1 MEEQFTEQ
9 LHRWKESME
18 QAWRRIPKPYRN
30 DHTVR
35 RTLQCHLYGRLIEAG
50 FKVVADYLPPR
61 IADRPV
67 DLIALNAEM
76 EIVYALCID
85 NLVSLPAVKS
95 LSSFE
100 AANKAI
106 FTTSFLEKKV
116 KESRF
121 FLKPEIEHVHLKP
134 FEQADK

>member
-1 MEEQFTEQ
+1 MDGAFTDQ
-9 LHRWKESME
+9 LNRWKEAME
-18 QAWRRIPKPYRN
+18 DAWRRIPKPYRN

-35 RTLQCHLYGRLIEAG
+35 RTLQCFLYGRLREEG
-50 FKVVADYLPPR
+50 FRVVADYLPPR

-67 DLIALNAEM
+67 DLIALNEEM

-85 NLVSLPAVKS
+85 SLVSLAAVKT

-121 FLKPEIEHVHLKP
+121 FLKPELEHVHLKP
-134 FEQADK
+134 FEHAG